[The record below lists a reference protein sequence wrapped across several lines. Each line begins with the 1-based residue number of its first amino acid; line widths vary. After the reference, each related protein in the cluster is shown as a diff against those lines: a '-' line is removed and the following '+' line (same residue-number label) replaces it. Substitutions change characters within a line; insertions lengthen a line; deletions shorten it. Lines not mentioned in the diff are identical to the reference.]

1 MVCSADSRSAP
12 GSCPLRRGP
21 LELGLM
27 SVAKLQVSLVRLVRS
42 TMLELLP
49 LCLFM
54 DFCELT
60 KPDSI
65 SPNQIGTPL
74 SDQCG
79 QITSSACAAL
89 LNDSQPQCPSSTPAS
104 ATFMQNPAQPKSH
117 THPILY
123 EAQDPVQIIS
133 VDSLP
138 G

>member
-1 MVCSADSRSAP
+1 MDIKPNSNGPPRNGQDPGADREPAGQIESQLSQSVDSS
-12 GSCPLRRGP
+12 GSCPLLRGP

-74 SDQCG
+74 HVLKYILTYNMRHTAHRLQ
-79 QITSSACAAL
+79 AA
-89 LNDSQPQCPSSTPAS
+89 
-104 ATFMQNPAQPKSH
+104 
-117 THPILY
+117 
-123 EAQDPVQIIS
+123 
-133 VDSLP
+133 
-138 G
+138 

>member
-1 MVCSADSRSAP
+1 
-12 GSCPLRRGP
+12 
-21 LELGLM
+21 M

-74 SDQCG
+74 RTLEEFTRLKPVSRQTDTFVKEIPAGRLFTHIHTCLHVTQ
-79 QITSSACAAL
+79 QEVAPPYAL
-89 LNDSQPQCPSSTPAS
+89 AS
-104 ATFMQNPAQPKSH
+104 YGRDGRVGTALR
-117 THPILY
+117 IR
-123 EAQDPVQIIS
+123 
-133 VDSLP
+133 
-138 G
+138 

>member
-1 MVCSADSRSAP
+1 MDGADRESAEQIKSQLSQSVDSP

-74 SDQCG
+74 SLC
-79 QITSSACAAL
+79 ICICSRSAA
-89 LNDSQPQCPSSTPAS
+89 N
-104 ATFMQNPAQPKSH
+104 ATQFD
-117 THPILY
+117 L
-123 EAQDPVQIIS
+123 
-133 VDSLP
+133 
-138 G
+138 